1 MSSSPAAAGPPFRG
15 PAVLLFDLDGT
26 LTDNFD
32 GISRSILHALACLG
46 VPLPEGADLRS
57 CVGPPLR
64 HSFARLLATD
74 DPAQV
79 EAALTHYRARYAETG
94 WRENAVCDGVAEVIT
109 GLAAA
114 GAMLHVCTSKPQTYA
129 KRIVAHFGLA
139 PHFASV
145 YGADLAGTL
154 DDKAKLVAHLLAR
167 ERIDPAACAMIGDR
181 RHDVHAAHANGVR
194 AAGVLWGYGL
204 RAELEQAGADVIV
217 ETPHALASALASLA
231 DAGVRPR

>member
-1 MSSSPAAAGPPFRG
+1 MRRAAAAAVVRAPPR
-15 PAVLLFDLDGT
+15 DR
-26 LTDNFD
+26 
-32 GISRSILHALACLG
+32 RS
-46 VPLPEGADLRS
+46 GADRRRT
-57 CVGPPLR
+57 GR
-64 HSFARLLATD
+64 F
-74 DPAQV
+74 
-79 EAALTHYRARYAETG
+79 RARYAETG
-94 WRENAVCDGVAEVIT
+94 WRENVVCDGVAEAVAA
-109 GLAAA
+109 LAAA
-114 GAMLHVCTSKPQTYA
+114 GAVLHVCTSKPQPYA
-129 KRIVAHFGLA
+129 ERIVAHFGLA

-194 AAGVLWGYGL
+194 AVGVLWGYGL